1 MIRTAPTWRGFLRAL
16 AEEIDAIGATDARDA
31 LLRGVGRRMAA
42 TAPLPPAPD
51 VTGLEQELNEHLAVW
66 GWGSA
71 KLDLQAEERALM
83 ITHAGLPLI
92 GVAGDPP
99 GTWLSALLEG
109 LYGTWLNALPGAA
122 GHDLVV
128 RRAVVESEAVTLR
141 YGMPILTP
149 EQQDELEAEAEAEAE
164 EIEAVSLG

>member
-16 AEEIDAIGATDARDA
+16 AEEIDSIGASDARDA

-51 VTGLEQELNEHLAVW
+51 VTGLEQELNEHLAIW
-66 GWGSA
+66 GWGA
-71 KLDLQAEERALM
+71 ATLDLQAETRALM
-83 ITHAGLPLI
+83 ITHVGLPMI

-109 LYGTWLNALPGAA
+109 LYGTWLNGLPGAA

-128 RRAVVESEAVTLR
+128 KRAEVASAAVTLR
-141 YGMPILTP
+141 YGRPILTP
-149 EQQDELEAEAEAEAE
+149 EQQAAADAEAEAEAE
-164 EIEAVSLG
+164 EIEAASPG